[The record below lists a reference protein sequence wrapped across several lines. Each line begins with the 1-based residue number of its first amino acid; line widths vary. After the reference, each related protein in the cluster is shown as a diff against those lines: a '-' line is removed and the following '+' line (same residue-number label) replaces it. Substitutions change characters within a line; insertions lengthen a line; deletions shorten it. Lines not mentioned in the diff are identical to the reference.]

1 MHRPLPMEPSP
12 VPSTGRLQTVYKT
25 TLNEFVCANPTGVF
39 TPWIVQSSWERY
51 AVALLDGF

>member
-1 MHRPLPMEPSP
+1 
-12 VPSTGRLQTVYKT
+12 LQTVYKT